1 MAITINGT
9 GSITGLTA
17 GGLPDGSI
25 TTDDLAANA
34 VTAAKLAA
42 GAGGK
47 ILQVAS
53 SSYATATTQS
63 TGTYADSGLT
73 GSITPVAAGS
83 KILVMV
89 NALAKTFAL
98 NNWSNG
104 HGAKLLEGSTT
115 LYVTG
120 DEGLGFTGEAARS
133 SPYGM
138 DMKHY
143 VVINHLYSPTY
154 TLGDTLSYKIQMR
167 PYYGSSTISVTH
179 QYNDTPST
187 MQIWEI
193 AA

>member
-17 GGLPDGSI
+17 GGLPDGS
-25 TTDDLAANA
+25 
-34 VTAAKLAA
+34 VTAADLAA

-53 SSYATATTQS
+53 YSYATATTQS
-63 TGTYADSGLT
+63 TGTYVDSGLT
-73 GSITPVAAGS
+73 GSIEPVAAGS
-83 KILVMV
+83 RILVMV
-89 NALAKTFAL
+89 SALAKTFSL

-120 DEGLGFTGEAARS
+120 DEGMGFTGEAARS
-133 SPYGM
+133 SYGM
-138 DMKHY
+138 DMKHH

-154 TLGDTLSYKIQMR
+154 TVGDTLSYKIQMR